1 MRHIIDL
8 CDLTEK
14 EFSDL
19 YKLTTNI
26 IDRPEGYT
34 DACRGK
40 VLGSLFYEPSTRTNL
55 SFSTAMMR
63 LGGSVV
69 GFSDPGSSS
78 TAKGESLKDTI
89 NMVSS
94 YADMIVMRNPREGA
108 AKAAS
113 MYSSVPVINAGDGG
127 HLHPT
132 QTLTDLLTIRNVKGR
147 LNNLTIGL
155 RGSADDMKIGV
166 CGDLKYGRTVHSL
179 LHFLERYHNVQIY
192 LIAPDALK
200 LPDYMLRFLKEHN
213 MPYCEVS
220 SIDEVLPELDVLYMT
235 RIQRE
240 RFVTAQEY
248 ENLEGNYQL
257 TAEKL
262 KRAKKD
268 MLVLHPLP
276 RVDEIAQ
283 DVDDDPR
290 AVYFRQARFGMFG
303 RMALLLTLSKLP
315 FIRAGHQDIG
325 AHGVKCSNHKCITKT
340 ERYLPLSGKPGDRCP
355 YCDGVLEMQL

>member
-8 CDLTEK
+8 SDLTEK
-14 EFSDL
+14 EFSEL
-19 YKLTTNI
+19 YKLTSNI
-26 IDRPEGYT
+26 IDRPEGYAET
-34 DACRGK
+34 CKGK

-63 LGGSVV
+63 LGGNVV
-69 GFSDPGSSS
+69 GFSDPDSSS

-89 NMVSS
+89 SMVSS
-94 YADMIVMRNPREGA
+94 YADLIVMRHPNEGA

-113 MYSSVPVINAGDGG
+113 LYSPVPVVNAGDGG

-132 QTLTDLLTIRNVKGR
+132 QTLTDMVTILR
-147 LNNLTIGL
+147 L
-155 RGSADDMKIGV
+155 RGSADDMSIGL

-179 LHFLERYHNVQIY
+179 LHFLARYRKVRIY
-192 LIAPDALK
+192 LISPEVLR
-200 LPDYMLRFLKEHN
+200 LPDYMIKFLKEHN
-213 MPYCEVS
+213 MPFCEAK
-220 SIDEVLPELDVLYMT
+220 SIEEALPELDVLYMT

-240 RFVTAQEY
+240 RFSDEKEY
-248 ENLEGNYQL
+248 ENLEGSYQL
-257 TAEKL
+257 TGEKM
-262 KRAKKD
+262 KRAKKE

-276 RVDEIAQ
+276 RVDEISQ

-315 FIRAGHQDIG
+315 FERPGRHAIG
-325 AHGVKCSNHKCITKT
+325 SDGVCCSNPKCITHK
-340 ERYLPLSGKPGDRCP
+340 EGYLPLERKAGDVCP
-355 YCDGVLEMQL
+355 YCDSLLVPGK

>member
-78 TAKGESLKDTI
+78 TTKGETLKDTI

-94 YADMIVMRNPREGA
+94 YADLIVMRNPREGA

-113 MYSSVPVINAGDGG
+113 LYSSVPVINAGDGG

-132 QTLTDLLTIRNVKGR
+132 QTLTDMVTILRY
-147 LNNLTIGL
+147 
-155 RGSADDMKIGV
+155 RGSADDMKIGL

-192 LIAPDALK
+192 LISPDVLA
-200 LPDYMLRFLKEHN
+200 LPDYMVQFLKAHN
-213 MPYCEVS
+213 MPFCQAH
-220 SIDEVLPELDVLYMT
+220 SIEEVLPELDVLYMT

-240 RFVTAQEY
+240 RFSSAQEY

-257 TAEKL
+257 TAEKM

-283 DVDDDPR
+283 DVDDDSR

-315 FIRAGHQDIG
+315 FVRAGHQDIG
-325 AHGVKCSNHKCITKT
+325 AHGVRCTNPKCITHS
-340 ERYLPLSGKPGDRCP
+340 EAYLPLEGAAGARCP
-355 YCDGVLEMQL
+355 YCDAPLEAL

>member
-78 TAKGESLKDTI
+78 TTKGETLKDTI

-94 YADMIVMRNPREGA
+94 YADLIVMRNPREGA

-113 MYSSVPVINAGDGG
+113 LYSSVPVINAGDGG

-132 QTLTDLLTIRNVKGR
+132 QTLTDMVTILRY
-147 LNNLTIGL
+147 
-155 RGSADDMKIGV
+155 RGSADDMKIGL

-192 LIAPDALK
+192 LISPDVLA
-200 LPDYMLRFLKEHN
+200 LPDYMVQFLKAHN
-213 MPYCEVS
+213 MPFCQAR
-220 SIDEVLPELDVLYMT
+220 SIEEVLPELDVLYMT

-240 RFVTAQEY
+240 RFSSAQEY

-257 TAEKL
+257 TAEKM

-315 FIRAGHQDIG
+315 FVRAGHQDIG
-325 AHGVKCSNHKCITKT
+325 AHGVRCTNPKCITHS
-340 ERYLPLSGKPGDRCP
+340 EAYLPLEGADGTRCL
-355 YCDGVLEMQL
+355 YCDAPLEAL

>member
-1 MRHIIDL
+1 
-8 CDLTEK
+8 
-14 EFSDL
+14 
-19 YKLTTNI
+19 
-26 IDRPEGYT
+26 
-34 DACRGK
+34 
-40 VLGSLFYEPSTRTNL
+40 
-55 SFSTAMMR
+55 MMR

-78 TAKGESLKDTI
+78 TTKGETLKDTI

-94 YADMIVMRNPREGA
+94 YADLIVMRNPREGA

-113 MYSSVPVINAGDGG
+113 LYSSVPVINAGDGG

-132 QTLTDLLTIRNVKGR
+132 QTLTDMVTILRY
-147 LNNLTIGL
+147 
-155 RGSADDMKIGV
+155 RGSADDMKIGL

-192 LIAPDALK
+192 LISPDVLA
-200 LPDYMLRFLKEHN
+200 LPDYMVQFLKAHN
-213 MPYCEVS
+213 MPFCQAR
-220 SIDEVLPELDVLYMT
+220 SIEEVLPELDVLYMT

-240 RFVTAQEY
+240 RFSSAQEY

-257 TAEKL
+257 TAEKM

-315 FIRAGHQDIG
+315 FVRAGHQDIG
-325 AHGVKCSNHKCITKT
+325 AHGVRCTNPKCITHS
-340 ERYLPLSGKPGDRCP
+340 EAYLPLEGAAGTRCP
-355 YCDGVLEMQL
+355 YCDAPLEAL

>member
-78 TAKGESLKDTI
+78 TTKGETLKDTI

-94 YADMIVMRNPREGA
+94 YADLIVMRNPREGA

-113 MYSSVPVINAGDGG
+113 LYSSVPVINAGDGG

-132 QTLTDLLTIRNVKGR
+132 QTLTDMVTILRY
-147 LNNLTIGL
+147 
-155 RGSADDMKIGV
+155 RGSADDMKIGL

-192 LIAPDALK
+192 LISPDVLA
-200 LPDYMLRFLKEHN
+200 LPDYMVQFLKAHN
-213 MPYCEVS
+213 MPFCQAR
-220 SIDEVLPELDVLYMT
+220 SIEEVLPELDVLYMT

-240 RFVTAQEY
+240 RFSSAQEY

-257 TAEKL
+257 TAEKM

-303 RMALLLTLSKLP
+303 RMALLLTLSNLP
-315 FIRAGHQDIG
+315 FVRAGHQDIG
-325 AHGVKCSNHKCITKT
+325 AHGVRCTNPKCITHS
-340 ERYLPLSGKPGDRCP
+340 EAYLPLEGAAGARCP
-355 YCDGVLEMQL
+355 YCDAPLEAL

>member
-8 CDLTEK
+8 SDLTDK
-14 EFSDL
+14 EFNDL

-26 IDRPEGYT
+26 IDRPEGYV

-69 GFSDPGSSS
+69 GFSDPRSSS
-78 TAKGESLKDTI
+78 TTKGETLKDTI
-89 NMVSS
+89 NMVSC

-113 MYSSVPVINAGDGG
+113 LYSSVPVINAGDGG

-132 QTLTDLLTIRNVKGR
+132 QTLADMVTILRM
-147 LNNLTIGL
+147 
-155 RGSADDMKIGV
+155 RGSADDMKIGL

-179 LHFLERYHNVQIY
+179 LHFLERFHNVQVY

-200 LPDYMLRFLKEHN
+200 LPDYMISFLKEHN
-213 MPYCEVS
+213 MPYCEVN

-240 RFVTAQEY
+240 RFTSAQEY
-248 ENLEGNYQL
+248 ENLEGSYQL
-257 TAEKL
+257 TAEKM
-262 KRAKKD
+262 KRA
-268 MLVLHPLP
+268 
-276 RVDEIAQ
+276 
-283 DVDDDPR
+283 
-290 AVYFRQARFGMFG
+290 
-303 RMALLLTLSKLP
+303 
-315 FIRAGHQDIG
+315 
-325 AHGVKCSNHKCITKT
+325 
-340 ERYLPLSGKPGDRCP
+340 
-355 YCDGVLEMQL
+355 

>member
-1 MRHIIDL
+1 MKGMEFSMRHIIDL
-8 CDLTEK
+8 SDLTDK
-14 EFSDL
+14 EFNDL

-26 IDRPEGYT
+26 IDRPEGYV

-69 GFSDPGSSS
+69 GFSDPRSSS
-78 TAKGESLKDTI
+78 TTKGETLKDTI
-89 NMVSS
+89 NMVSC

-113 MYSSVPVINAGDGG
+113 LYSSVPVINAGDGG

-132 QTLTDLLTIRNVKGR
+132 QTLADMVTILRM
-147 LNNLTIGL
+147 
-155 RGSADDMKIGV
+155 RGSADDMKIGL
-166 CGDLKYGRTVHSL
+166 CGDLKYGRTVHSQ
-179 LHFLERYHNVQIY
+179 LHYLERFHNVQVY

-200 LPDYMLRFLKEHN
+200 LPDYMINFLKEHN
-213 MPYCEVS
+213 MPYCEVN

-240 RFVTAQEY
+240 RFTSAQEY
-248 ENLEGNYQL
+248 ENLEGSYQL
-257 TAEKL
+257 TAEKM

-315 FIRAGHQDIG
+315 FERAGHQDIG
-325 AHGVKCSNHKCITKT
+325 HEPGVRCSNHKCITRT
-340 ERYLPLSGKPGDRCP
+340 ELYVPLHGKIGDRCP
-355 YCDGVLEMQL
+355 YCDKLLELDI

>member
-1 MRHIIDL
+1 
-8 CDLTEK
+8 
-14 EFSDL
+14 
-19 YKLTTNI
+19 
-26 IDRPEGYT
+26 
-34 DACRGK
+34 
-40 VLGSLFYEPSTRTNL
+40 
-55 SFSTAMMR
+55 
-63 LGGSVV
+63 
-69 GFSDPGSSS
+69 GSSS

-94 YADMIVMRNPREGA
+94 YADLIVMRDPREGA

-132 QTLTDLLTIRNVKGR
+132 QTLTDMITILR
-147 LNNLTIGL
+147 L
-155 RGSADDMKIGV
+155 RGAADDMKIGL

-179 LHFLERYHNVQIY
+179 LHFLERYHNVQVY
-192 LIAPDALK
+192 LIAPAALG
-200 LPDYMLRFLKEHN
+200 LPDYMRDFLRAHQ
-213 MPYCEVS
+213 MPYCEVD
-220 SIDEVLPELDVLYMT
+220 SIDAVLPELDVLYMT

-240 RFVTAQEY
+240 RFADAQEY
-248 ENLEGNYQL
+248 ASLEGNYQL
-257 TAEKL
+257 TAQKL

-303 RMALLLTLSKLP
+303 RMALLLTLSRLP
-315 FIRAGHQDIG
+315 FQRAGHQQIG
-325 AHGVKCSNHKCITKT
+325 AHGVQCTNGKCITRT
-340 ERYLPLSGKPGDRCP
+340 ELYLPLSGVPGDHCP
-355 YCDGVLEMQL
+355 YCDAPLASL

>member
-14 EFSDL
+14 KFSDL

-69 GFSDPGSSS
+69 GFSDPDSSS
-78 TAKGESLKDTI
+78 TTKGETLKDTI

-94 YADMIVMRNPREGA
+94 YADLIVMRNPREGA

-113 MYSSVPVINAGDGG
+113 LYSSVPVINAGDGG

-132 QTLTDLLTIRNVKGR
+132 QTLTDMVTILRY
-147 LNNLTIGL
+147 
-155 RGSADDMKIGV
+155 RGSADDMKIGL

-192 LIAPDALK
+192 LISPDVLA
-200 LPDYMLRFLKEHN
+200 LPDYMVQFLKAHN
-213 MPYCEVS
+213 MPFCQAR
-220 SIDEVLPELDVLYMT
+220 SIEEVLPELDVLYMT

-240 RFVTAQEY
+240 RFSSAQEY

-257 TAEKL
+257 TAEKM

-315 FIRAGHQDIG
+315 FVRAGHQDIG
-325 AHGVKCSNHKCITKT
+325 AHGVRCTNPKCITHS
-340 ERYLPLSGKPGDRCP
+340 EAYLPLEGAAGARCP
-355 YCDGVLEMQL
+355 YCDAPLEAL

>member
-78 TAKGESLKDTI
+78 TTKGETLKDTI

-94 YADMIVMRNPREGA
+94 YADLIVMRNPREGA

-113 MYSSVPVINAGDGG
+113 LYSSVPVINAGDGG

-132 QTLTDLLTIRNVKGR
+132 QTLTDMVTILRY
-147 LNNLTIGL
+147 
-155 RGSADDMKIGV
+155 RGSADDMKIGL

-192 LIAPDALK
+192 LISPDVLA
-200 LPDYMLRFLKEHN
+200 LPDYMVQFLKAHN
-213 MPYCEVS
+213 MPFCQAR
-220 SIDEVLPELDVLYMT
+220 SIEEVLPELDVLYMT

-240 RFVTAQEY
+240 RFSSAQEY

-257 TAEKL
+257 TAEKM
-262 KRAKKD
+262 KRAKRD

-315 FIRAGHQDIG
+315 FVRAGYQGIG
-325 AHGVKCSNHKCITKT
+325 AHGVRCTNPKCITHS
-340 ERYLPLSGKPGDRCP
+340 EAYLPLEGTAGARCP
-355 YCDGVLEMQL
+355 YCDAPLEAL

>member
-8 CDLTEK
+8 SDLTEK

-19 YKLTTNI
+19 YKLTTNM

-69 GFSDPGSSS
+69 GFSDPDSSS

-89 NMVSS
+89 RMISS
-94 YADMIVMRNPREGA
+94 YADLIVLRHPREGA
-108 AKAAS
+108 ARAAS
-113 MYSSVPVINAGDGG
+113 LYSSVPVINAGDGG

-132 QTLTDLLTIRNVKGR
+132 QTLTDMVTILR
-147 LNNLTIGL
+147 L
-155 RGSADDMKIGV
+155 RGTADHMSVGV

-179 LHFLERYHNVQIY
+179 LHFLARYRDVKIY
-192 LIAPDALK
+192 LIAPQALR
-200 LPDYMLRFLKEHN
+200 LPDYMIRFLKGQN
-213 MPYCEVS
+213 MSFCEAPDLETALS
-220 SIDEVLPELDVLYMT
+220 ELDVLYMT

-240 RFVTAQEY
+240 RFTSEQEY
-248 ENLEGNYQL
+248 AQLEGSYRL

-262 KRAKKD
+262 KRARKE

-283 DVDDDPR
+283 DVDNDPR

-303 RMALLLTLSKLP
+303 RMALLLTLSRLP
-315 FIRAGHQDIG
+315 FSRAAPQPIG
-325 AHGVKCSNHKCITKT
+325 ARGVHCSNSNCITQT
-340 ERYLPLSGKPGDRCP
+340 ESYLPLAGAAGTLCP
-355 YCDGVLEMQL
+355 YCDAPLLPSEAGHTCP